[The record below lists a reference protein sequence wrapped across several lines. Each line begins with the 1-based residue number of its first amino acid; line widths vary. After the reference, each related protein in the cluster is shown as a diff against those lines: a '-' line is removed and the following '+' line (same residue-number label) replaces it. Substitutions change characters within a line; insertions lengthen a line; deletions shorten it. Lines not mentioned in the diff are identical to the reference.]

1 MTNMDSTPI
10 DFSLKKVEVDLSIY
24 TRSFS
29 VDKLLNGKEYILKKR
44 FGCVPTTVHIIR
56 QNGIVDAILWLT
68 MKCTED
74 LSSVV
79 DERMLLHYLKH
90 FLWLSDSIIWA
101 FIETFVRGCKNVII
115 SFRRATCFHF
125 RKPTLRFRLS
135 SFITWVK
142 RGWRHA
148 RVHFERAR
156 AVTSKTCNYGNKKKK
171 V

>member
-90 FLWLSDSIIWA
+90 FLWLSDSII
-101 FIETFVRGCKNVII
+101 
-115 SFRRATCFHF
+115 
-125 RKPTLRFRLS
+125 
-135 SFITWVK
+135 
-142 RGWRHA
+142 
-148 RVHFERAR
+148 
-156 AVTSKTCNYGNKKKK
+156 
-171 V
+171 

>member
-44 FGCVPTTVHIIR
+44 FGCVPTTVHIIC
-56 QNGIVDAILWLT
+56 QNGIVDAILSLT
-68 MKCTED
+68 TKCTED
-74 LSSVV
+74 LSSIV
-79 DERMLLHYLKH
+79 DERILLHYFKH
-90 FLWLSDSIIWA
+90 FLWLPDSIIWA

-125 RKPTLRFRLS
+125 HKPTLRFRLS

-142 RGWRHA
+142 KKFKKRLKA
-148 RVHFERAR
+148 RAR
-156 AVTSKTCNYGNKKKK
+156 AFWKSARCDLKNV
-171 V
+171 

>member
-44 FGCVPTTVHIIR
+44 FACVPTTIRIIC
-56 QNGIVDAILWLT
+56 QNGIVNAMLWLT

-79 DERMLLHYLKH
+79 EERILLHYFKH

-125 RKPTLRFRLS
+125 HKPTLRFRLS

-142 RGWRHA
+142 KSLKKRLKA
-148 RVHFERAR
+148 RAR
-156 AVTSKTCNYGNKKKK
+156 AFWKSARCDLKNV
-171 V
+171 